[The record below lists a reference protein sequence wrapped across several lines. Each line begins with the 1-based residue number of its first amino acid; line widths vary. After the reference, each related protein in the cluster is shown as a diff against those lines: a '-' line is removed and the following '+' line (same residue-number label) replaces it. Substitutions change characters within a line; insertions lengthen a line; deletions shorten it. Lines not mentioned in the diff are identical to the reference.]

1 MDTRIGSAS
10 KLVPPK
16 FKKHKAQRPRKNPVQ
31 FIASTDSQSNLA
43 MDSQPNPS
51 LILVK
56 FKLSQVVMKVGPT
69 LHLKVPLFLYI
80 LKVRIQQLFLQV
92 AMQGKIFVS
101 ILPLR
106 RRRLLSMLV
115 FMVINLQLNI
125 SGFTTEMQVVKGG
138 DS

>member
-16 FKKHKAQRPRKNPVQ
+16 FKKHKAGRPRKNPVQ
-31 FIASTDSQSNLA
+31 SIPSTDSQSNLA

-80 LKVRIQQLFLQV
+80 LKVRIQQLFLQE
-92 AMQGKIFVS
+92 ALQGKIFVS

-115 FMVINLQLNI
+115 FMVIDLQLNI
-125 SGFTTEMQVVKGG
+125 PGFTTEMQVVKGG